1 MRIHLTPALGA
12 AAFAVATL
20 LLLGLS
26 DAAVAQSRTR
36 TAAAPP
42 ARCLKAI
49 DGSCVRPEIVE
60 ATRQRA
66 AIIPAVRM
74 LISARPRAASADLL
88 PARTPVPGQ
97 PVDFRLADLP
107 VRRPLLSEQF

>member
-12 AAFAVATL
+12 AAFAVAT

-42 ARCLKAI
+42 ARCLKAM

-66 AIIPAVRM
+66 AIIPAVRVSYFGTPQGSIGGSFIPFERLFQDNP
-74 LISARPRAASADLL
+74 LIFGL
-88 PARTPVPGQ
+88 PTFQCATCPYRTK
-97 PVDFRLADLP
+97 
-107 VRRPLLSEQF
+107 